1 MVSNACYATDQKRRT
16 AAGAGGDPYMPTLL
30 LTTRREEDH
39 AEVRIRDNGSGM
51 PPEVI
56 EKIFNPFFT
65 TKPANEGT
73 GLGLA
78 MSSDIVRKHGG
89 AIRVESEPDRFTEM
103 IVEMPLTPPSTVLV
117 EEEETAAV
125 AAQGDGPPP
134 EPAI

>member
-1 MVSNACYATDQKRRT
+1 
-16 AAGAGGDPYMPTLL
+16 
-30 LTTRREEDH
+30 
-39 AEVRIRDNGSGM
+39 M

-103 IVEMPLTPPSTVLV
+103 IIEMPLTPPSTVLV

-125 AAQGDGPPP
+125 AVAAQGDGPPP
-134 EPAI
+134 GPAI